1 MNNQRMM
8 NRPMQG
14 AAEQMATHGRYG
26 DSMLVHMNPVEV
38 QGLAS
43 LSPTGELTTNP
54 MTGQPEAF
62 LPFLAPLL
70 GSMFGGSAFTALG
83 GSALLGGTALG
94 SGLTALGANA
104 ALASAV
110 GSGLATTAVTGDLK
124 EGIMSGLTG
133 FGVGKALGAVGDIA
147 SGVGAATDASTAAT
161 KAATDATA
169 AATAQGVG
177 LDQVGL
183 DKLFNSPAVTGANA
197 NALAAQDSLKAIQGT
212 SDSLSNLDRTKALFS
227 GADGTAGAFGSQLTS
242 AGSLIPIAVGEGAR
256 GQRKMDQANER
267 ALADYEQK
275 KADTLARSTA
285 IRDSAIDQARQDYA
299 YQGYAG
305 GGLVSVNPQEYMRQ
319 MNGVHTVG
327 MNGGGPANYNY
338 AGGMPGKGGNSSP
351 ASGGLKQRA
360 VRPANVVT
368 ADQLAKEAAELSAQG
383 KDPRAGFTGEI
394 NYFRKTPEE
403 AGIEP
408 DPDQISLPTDPSGG
422 NVDPSDPIDTGSG
435 PISIGGKG
443 GMGYTGVNSSGEPV
457 ANPNLVGGSS
467 GEPEPFDDS
476 VSDGIAGGRRR
487 GNGGR
492 RGGIPPVVTPVSEV
506 DDAKKAIDA
515 IGAPEP
521 IVPIYTPPKPTT
533 DPSLYSDPIMGGGEP
548 PFNATPGGGSFYND
562 LYGGGKPPSMGGPMP
577 PMPAPMPM
585 PKPPMGGPMPPIGG
599 PMPMGGPMPPMPMPA
614 PMPMPMPAPPMPKQK
629 GPTRRM
635 RFAGGVVNLQ
645 AGGIAEIPQQG
656 MSLADPMMQDMGGDF
671 NNPSQ
676 SANPMIQQATPDN
689 QAVQTELLRNESGQM
704 GQAEAS
710 QVAGE
715 VAQALS
721 QGVTIEQLPPELAQ
735 KLMLAIELFGM
746 EAVQSMIM
754 NPQRSSSPPVYNF
767 QEGGPVPNSNP
778 NTQLIEQTISA
789 VLGQVS
795 QQEADIIINQFI
807 SEFGQE
813 AFEMLRQQALQ
824 SVVPNAQTEGE
835 ITGQGKGMDDMVNG
849 MIGTEQPV
857 AVSPGEYI
865 VPADVVSGLGDGS
878 TDGGVQELDGMLDR
892 VRQTRTGT
900 MQQPAPMNTGGVLPA

>member
-70 GSMFGGSAFTALG
+70 GSMFGSSMLAGSTLG
-83 GSALLGGTALG
+83 GLIGGAGLSSAA
-94 SGLTALGANA
+94 AGAI
-104 ALASAV
+104 
-110 GSGLATTAVTGDLK
+110 GSGLATTAITGDIK

-133 FGVGKALGAVGDIA
+133 FGIGQAMGGVKDMLGGVTDATTALTTAETALDKGIGTLSDMGLEQGVEASSIASPQMTNLEGNVFDAKEGLIQANFDSANVGFGDIA
-147 SGVGAATDASTAAT
+147 REG
-161 KAATDATA
+161 KAEFA
-169 AATAQGVG
+169 
-177 LDQVGL
+177 
-183 DKLFNSPAVTGANA
+183 K
-197 NALAAQDSLKAIQGT
+197 
-212 SDSLSNLDRTKALFS
+212 
-227 GADGTAGAFGSQLTS
+227 QLTS
-242 AGSLIPIAVGEGAR
+242 AGSLTPIAIGEGMR
-256 GQRKMDQANER
+256 GQRMAEKDNER
-267 ALADYEQK
+267 TMRDYEQK

-327 MNGGGPANYNY
+327 MNGGGPADYNY
-338 AGGMPGKGGNSSP
+338 AGGMPGKGGNFSP

-403 AGIEP
+403 AGIPVPP
-408 DPDQISLPTDPSGG
+408 DPDQISLPTDPTDPSGG
-422 NVDPSDPIDTGSG
+422 NVNPNDPIYTGDG

-443 GMGYTGVNSSGEPV
+443 GMGNMGGMANLSPQEIKGIMGEPS
-457 ANPNLVGGSS
+457 LMS
-467 GEPEPFDDS
+467 G
-476 VSDGIAGGRRR
+476 A
-487 GNGGR
+487 
-492 RGGIPPVVTPVSEV
+492 
-506 DDAKKAIDA
+506 
-515 IGAPEP
+515 
-521 IVPIYTPPKPTT
+521 TT
-533 DPSLYSDPIMGGGEP
+533 TNPSLYSDPNLGGGRRNEG
-548 PFNATPGGGSFYND
+548 FNSQVMPAPETQEAKNAIDMIGGDSPIVPIYN
-562 LYGGGKPPSMGGPMP
+562 PT
-577 PMPAPMPM
+577 PMPAVSPMM
-585 PKPPMGGPMPPIGG
+585 PRMR
-599 PMPMGGPMPPMPMPA
+599 
-614 PMPMPMPAPPMPKQK
+614 Q
-629 GPTRRM
+629 M

-645 AGGIAEIPQQG
+645 EGGIAEIPQQG
-656 MSLADPMMQDMGGDF
+656 MALSDPMMQDMGGDF

-676 SANPMIQQATPDN
+676 SANPMIQQATPAN
-689 QAVQTELLRNESGQM
+689 QAVQTELLSSESGQM

-746 EAVQSMIM
+746 ETVQSMIM
-754 NPQRSSSPPVYNF
+754 NPQQSQASQPTYNF
-767 QEGGPVPNSNP
+767 QEGGPVPSSNP

-865 VPADVVSGLGDGS
+865 IPADVVSGLGDGS

>member
-1 MNNQRMM
+1 MNN
-8 NRPMQG
+8 RPPQYTNQQPMRG
-14 AAEQMATHGRYG
+14 MANQMATHGRYG

-133 FGVGKALGAVGDIA
+133 FGVGKALGAVGDVA

-161 KAATDATA
+161 TALGTTTEAAKAASMIPGSAPFEELMK
-169 AATAQGVG
+169 G
-177 LDQVGL
+177 
-183 DKLFNSPAVTGANA
+183 SAVTADTA

-267 ALADYEQK
+267 ALAEYEK
-275 KADTLARSTA
+275 EKADTLARSTA
-285 IRDSAIDQARQDYA
+285 VRDSAIQQARDDYA
-299 YQGYAG
+299 YQDYGYAG

-327 MNGGGPANYNY
+327 MQEGGPAEYNY
-338 AGGMPGKGGNSSP
+338 AGMPGKGGNTSP
-351 ASGGLKQRA
+351 ASAGLKQRA

-403 AGIEP
+403 AGIPLPP
-408 DPDQISLPTDPSGG
+408 DVVVDPTDPSGG

-443 GMGYTGVNSSGEPV
+443 GAMNLSPEEMKNLMDKMGPV
-457 ANPNLVGGSS
+457 GAGGAGSS
-467 GEPEPFDDS
+467 EKPFIDPS
-476 VSDGIAGGRRR
+476 ATAPVG
-487 GNGGR
+487 GGR
-492 RGGIPPVVTPVSEV
+492 RGNPRKPPLDVIK
-506 DDAKKAIDA
+506 AKEAIDA

-548 PFNATPGGGSFYND
+548 PFNATPGGGSFHND

-577 PMPAPMPM
+577 PMPMPM
-585 PKPPMGGPMPPIGG
+585 PPMGGPMPPMGS

-614 PMPMPMPAPPMPKQK
+614 PAPMPMPMPAPPMPAPPMPKQK

-645 AGGIAEIPQQG
+645 GGGIADIPQQE
-656 MSLADPMMQDMGGDF
+656 MAPNF
-671 NNPSQ
+671 NNPSL
-676 SANPMIQQATPDN
+676 SSDPLIQQATAEAMPTASN
-689 QAVQTELLRNESGQM
+689 PVLNMNESGQM
-704 GQAEAS
+704 GQGEAME
-710 QVAGE
+710 VAGQ

-754 NPQRSSSPPVYNF
+754 QPQGQAPQSYSF
-767 QEGGPVPNSNP
+767 QEGGVTPSASPE
-778 NTQLIEQTISA
+778 TQLIEQTISA
-789 VLGQVS
+789 VLGQLP
-795 QQEADIIINQFI
+795 QDQADIIINQFI

-813 AFEMLRQQALQ
+813 AFEMLREQALQ
-824 SVVPNAQTEGE
+824 SVVPNAQTEGV
-835 ITGQGKGMDDMVNG
+835 IKGQGGGMDDMVDG

-878 TDGGVQELDGMLDR
+878 TDGGVTELDGMLDR

-900 MQQPAPMNTGGVLPA
+900 TQQPAPMNSGGVLPA

>member
-1 MNNQRMM
+1 MNNRNPQQT
-8 NRPMQG
+8 NQQPMRG
-14 AAEQMATHGRYG
+14 MANQMATHGRYG

-70 GSMFGGSAFTALG
+70 GSLFGGSAFTALG

-133 FGVGKALGAVGDIA
+133 FGVGKALGAVGDVA

-183 DKLFNSPAVTGANA
+183 DKLLNSPAVTGPANIA
-197 NALAAQDSLKAIQGT
+197 TGAQDALTAAKDASAGMTNFQRIQQGYGT
-212 SDSLSNLDRTKALFS
+212 E
-227 GADGTAGAFGSQLTS
+227 GAAGAFGSQLAS

-256 GQRKMDQANER
+256 GQRKMSQANER
-267 ALADYEQK
+267 ALAEYEK
-275 KADTLARSTA
+275 EKADTLARSTA
-285 IRDSAIDQARQDYA
+285 VRDSAIQQARDDYA
-299 YQGYAG
+299 YQDYGYAG

-319 MNGVHTVG
+319 MNGVHAVG
-327 MNGGGPANYNY
+327 MNAGGPAEYNY
-338 AGGMPGKGGNSSP
+338 AGMPGKGGNTSP
-351 ASGGLKQRA
+351 ASAGLKQRA

-403 AGIEP
+403 AGIPLPP
-408 DPDQISLPTDPSGG
+408 DVVVDPTDPSGG
-422 NVDPSDPIDTGSG
+422 NVDPSNPIDTGSG

-443 GMGYTGVNSSGEPV
+443 GAMNLSPEEMKNLMDKMGPV
-457 ANPNLVGGSS
+457 GAGGAGSS
-467 GEPEPFDDS
+467 EKPFIDPS
-476 VSDGIAGGRRR
+476 ATAPVG
-487 GNGGR
+487 GGR
-492 RGGIPPVVTPVSEV
+492 RGNPRKPPLDVIK
-506 DDAKKAIDA
+506 AKEAIDA

-548 PFNATPGGGSFYND
+548 PFNATPGGGSFHND

-577 PMPAPMPM
+577 PMPAPMPAPMPM

-599 PMPMGGPMPPMPMPA
+599 PMPVGGPMPPMPMPA
-614 PMPMPMPAPPMPKQK
+614 PPMPAPPMPKQK

-645 AGGIAEIPQQG
+645 GGGIADIPQQE
-656 MSLADPMMQDMGGDF
+656 MAPNF
-671 NNPSQ
+671 NNPSL
-676 SANPMIQQATPDN
+676 SSDPLIQQATAEAMPTASN
-689 QAVQTELLRNESGQM
+689 PVLNMNESGQM
-704 GQAEAS
+704 GQGEAME
-710 QVAGE
+710 VAGQ

-754 NPQRSSSPPVYNF
+754 QPQGQAPQSYSF
-767 QEGGPVPNSNP
+767 QEGGVTPSASPE
-778 NTQLIEQTISA
+778 TQLIEQTISA
-789 VLGQVS
+789 VLGQLP
-795 QQEADIIINQFI
+795 QDQADIIINQFI

-813 AFEMLRQQALQ
+813 AFEMLREQALQ
-824 SVVPNAQTEGE
+824 SVVPNAQTEGV
-835 ITGQGKGMDDMVNG
+835 IRGQGGGMDDMVDG

-878 TDGGVQELDGMLDR
+878 TDGGVTELDGMLDR

-900 MQQPAPMNTGGVLPA
+900 TQQPAPMNSGGVLPA

>member
-70 GSMFGGSAFTALG
+70 GSMLGGSAFTALG
-83 GSALLGGTALG
+83 GALG
-94 SGLTALGANA
+94 TGFLGSTISALGANA

-161 KAATDATA
+161 TALGTTTEAAKAASMIPGSAPFEELMK
-169 AATAQGVG
+169 G
-177 LDQVGL
+177 
-183 DKLFNSPAVTGANA
+183 SAVTADTA
-197 NALAAQDSLKAIQGT
+197 NALAAQDSLKAIQKT

-327 MNGGGPANYNY
+327 MNGGGPADYNY
-338 AGGMPGKGGNSSP
+338 AGGMPGKGGNFSP
-351 ASGGLKQRA
+351 ASGGLKQRG

-403 AGIEP
+403 AGIPVPP
-408 DPDQISLPTDPSGG
+408 DPDQISLPTDPTDPSGG
-422 NVDPSDPIDTGSG
+422 NVNPNDPIYTGDG

-443 GMGYTGVNSSGEPV
+443 GMGYTGVNPSGEPV
-457 ANPNLVGGSS
+457 VNPNLIGGSS
-467 GEPEPFDDS
+467 GEPEPFNDF
-476 VSDGIAGGRRR
+476 VSDGIAGGRRGDGR
-487 GNGGR
+487 R
-492 RGGIPPVVTPVSEV
+492 RGGNPPVVTPVSEV
-506 DDAKKAIDA
+506 ADAKKAVDM
-515 IGAPEP
+515 IGGDTPV
-521 IVPIYTPPKPTT
+521 VPIYSPPLPNVPMPTT
-533 DPSLYSDPIMGGGEP
+533 VGGKGGIDGSKINIDTLP
-548 PFNATPGGGSFYND
+548 GNLTGIGDGRATPLNT
-562 LYGGGKPPSMGGPMP
+562 KNVPQPQPQPMP
-577 PMPAPMPM
+577 ITMPQPVPQPILQPMPM
-585 PKPPMGGPMPPIGG
+585 PSPVPQ
-599 PMPMGGPMPPMPMPA
+599 PA
-614 PMPMPMPAPPMPKQK
+614 PTPTPRPIMPRQK
-629 GPTRRM
+629 GPIRQM

-676 SANPMIQQATPDN
+676 SSNPMIQQATPAN
-689 QAVQTELLRNESGQM
+689 QAVQTELLSSESGQM

-746 EAVQSMIM
+746 ETVQSMIM
-754 NPQRSSSPPVYNF
+754 NPQQSQASQPTYNF
-767 QEGGPVPNSNP
+767 QEGGPVPSSNP

-865 VPADVVSGLGDGS
+865 IPADVVSGLGDGS

>member
-1 MNNQRMM
+1 MNNRNPQQT
-8 NRPMQG
+8 NQQPMRG
-14 AAEQMATHGRYG
+14 MANQMATHGRYG

-70 GSMFGGSAFTALG
+70 GSLFGGSAFTALG

-133 FGVGKALGAVGDIA
+133 FGVGKALGAVGDVA

-183 DKLFNSPAVTGANA
+183 DKLLNSPAVTGPANIA
-197 NALAAQDSLKAIQGT
+197 TGAQDALTAAKDASAGMTNFQRIQQGYGT
-212 SDSLSNLDRTKALFS
+212 E
-227 GADGTAGAFGSQLTS
+227 GAAGAFGSQLAS

-256 GQRKMDQANER
+256 GQRKMSQANER
-267 ALADYEQK
+267 ALAEYEK
-275 KADTLARSTA
+275 EKADTLARSTA
-285 IRDSAIDQARQDYA
+285 VRDSAIQQARDDYA
-299 YQGYAG
+299 YQDYGYAG

-327 MNGGGPANYNY
+327 MKAGGPAEYNY
-338 AGGMPGKGGNSSP
+338 AGMPGKGGNTSP
-351 ASGGLKQRA
+351 ASAGLKQRS

-403 AGIEP
+403 AGIPVPP
-408 DPDQISLPTDPSGG
+408 DAVIDPTDPSGG
-422 NVDPSDPIDTGSG
+422 NVDPSNPIDTGSG

-443 GMGYTGVNSSGEPV
+443 GAMNLSPEEMKNLMDKMGPV
-457 ANPNLVGGSS
+457 G
-467 GEPEPFDDS
+467 
-476 VSDGIAGGRRR
+476 AGGADSSEKPFIDPSATDPVR
-487 GNGGR
+487 GGR
-492 RGGIPPVVTPVSEV
+492 RGNPRKPPLDVIK
-506 DDAKKAIDA
+506 AKEAIDA

-533 DPSLYSDPIMGGGEP
+533 DPSLYSDPIMGGGP
-548 PFNATPGGGSFYND
+548 
-562 LYGGGKPPSMGGPMP
+562 MGGNPKTMP
-577 PMPAPMPM
+577 PMSPMPMPM

-599 PMPMGGPMPPMPMPA
+599 PMPVGGPMPPMPMPA
-614 PMPMPMPAPPMPKQK
+614 PAPMPMPMPAPPMPAPPMPKQK

-645 AGGIAEIPQQG
+645 GGGIADIPQQE
-656 MSLADPMMQDMGGDF
+656 MAPNF
-671 NNPSQ
+671 NNPSL
-676 SANPMIQQATPDN
+676 SSDPLIQQATAEAMPTASN
-689 QAVQTELLRNESGQM
+689 PVLNMNESGQM
-704 GQAEAS
+704 GQGEAME
-710 QVAGE
+710 VAGQ

-754 NPQRSSSPPVYNF
+754 QPQGQAPQSYSF
-767 QEGGPVPNSNP
+767 QEGGVTPSASPE
-778 NTQLIEQTISA
+778 TQLIEQTISA
-789 VLGQVS
+789 VLGQLP
-795 QQEADIIINQFI
+795 QDQADIIINQFI

-813 AFEMLRQQALQ
+813 AFEMLREQALQ
-824 SVVPNAQTEGE
+824 SVVPNAQTEGV
-835 ITGQGKGMDDMVNG
+835 IRGQGGGMDDMVDG

-878 TDGGVQELDGMLDR
+878 TDGGVTELDGMLDR

-900 MQQPAPMNTGGVLPA
+900 TQQPAPMNSGGVLPA

>member
-1 MNNQRMM
+1 MNN
-8 NRPMQG
+8 RPPQYTNQQPMRG
-14 AAEQMATHGRYG
+14 MANQMATHGRYG

-70 GSMFGGSAFTALG
+70 GGLFGGSAFTALG
-83 GSALLGGTALG
+83 GALG
-94 SGLTALGANA
+94 TGFLGSTISALGANA

-161 KAATDATA
+161 TALKTTTQAANA
-169 AATAQGVG
+169 ASMVPGSAPLEELMKG
-177 LDQVGL
+177 
-183 DKLFNSPAVTGANA
+183 SAVTGANA
-197 NALAAQDSLKAIQGT
+197 NALAAQDALTAAKKASAGMT
-212 SDSLSNLDRTKALFS
+212 NLDRTKALFS

-267 ALADYEQK
+267 ALADYEQE

-285 IRDSAIDQARQDYA
+285 VRDSAIQQARDDYA
-299 YQGYAG
+299 YQDYGYAG

-327 MNGGGPANYNY
+327 MKAGGPAEYNY
-338 AGGMPGKGGNSSP
+338 AGGMPGKGGYTSP
-351 ASGGLKQRA
+351 ASAGLKQRS

-422 NVDPSDPIDTGSG
+422 NVDPSNPIYTGSG
-435 PISIGGKG
+435 PISMGGKG
-443 GMGYTGVNSSGEPV
+443 GAMNLSQEEIKNIMDKMGPVGAGGAGSSEKPFIDPS
-457 ANPNLVGGSS
+457 ATASVGG
-467 GEPEPFDDS
+467 
-476 VSDGIAGGRRR
+476 GGG
-487 GNGGR
+487 GN
-492 RGGIPPVVTPVSEV
+492 PPKPPLDVIK
-506 DDAKKAIDA
+506 AKEAIDA

-521 IVPIYTPPKPTT
+521 IVPIYTPPKPLT
-533 DPSLYSDPIMGGGEP
+533 DPSLYSDPFMGGG
-548 PFNATPGGGSFYND
+548 
-562 LYGGGKPPSMGGPMP
+562 
-577 PMPAPMPM
+577 
-585 PKPPMGGPMPPIGG
+585 PMGGNPKT
-599 PMPMGGPMPPMPMPA
+599 MPPMPMPA
-614 PMPMPMPAPPMPKQK
+614 PMPMPKQK
-629 GPTRRM
+629 GSTREM

-645 AGGIAEIPQQG
+645 AGGIADIPQQE
-656 MSLADPMMQDMGGDF
+656 MAPNF
-671 NNPSQ
+671 NNPSL
-676 SANPMIQQATPDN
+676 SNDPLIQQATAEAMPTASN
-689 QAVQTELLRNESGQM
+689 PVLNMNESGQM
-704 GQAEAS
+704 GQGEAME
-710 QVAGE
+710 VARQ

-721 QGVTIEQLPPELAQ
+721 QGITIEQLPPELAQ

-754 NPQRSSSPPVYNF
+754 QPQGQAPQSYSF
-767 QEGGPVPNSNP
+767 QEGGVTPSASPE
-778 NTQLIEQTISA
+778 TQLIEQTISA
-789 VLGQVS
+789 VLGQLP
-795 QQEADIIINQFI
+795 QDQADIIINQFI

-813 AFEMLRQQALQ
+813 AFEMLREQALQ
-824 SVVPNAQTEGE
+824 SVVPNAQTEGV
-835 ITGQGKGMDDMVNG
+835 IRGQGGGMDDRVNG
-849 MIGTEQPV
+849 MIGAEQPV

-878 TDGGVQELDGMLDR
+878 TDGGVTELDGMLDR

-900 MQQPAPMNTGGVLPA
+900 TQQPAPMNSGGVLPA

>member
-70 GSMFGGSAFTALG
+70 GSMFGSSMLAGSTLG
-83 GSALLGGTALG
+83 GLIGGAGLSSAA
-94 SGLTALGANA
+94 AGAI
-104 ALASAV
+104 
-110 GSGLATTAVTGDLK
+110 GSGLATTAITGDIK

-133 FGVGKALGAVGDIA
+133 FGIGQAMGGVKDMLGGVTDATTALTTAETALDKGIGTLSDMGLEQGVEASSIASPQMTNLEGNVFDAKEGLIQANFDSANVGFGDIA
-147 SGVGAATDASTAAT
+147 REG
-161 KAATDATA
+161 KAEFA
-169 AATAQGVG
+169 
-177 LDQVGL
+177 
-183 DKLFNSPAVTGANA
+183 K
-197 NALAAQDSLKAIQGT
+197 
-212 SDSLSNLDRTKALFS
+212 
-227 GADGTAGAFGSQLTS
+227 QLTS
-242 AGSLIPIAVGEGAR
+242 AGSLTPIAIGEGMR
-256 GQRKMDQANER
+256 GQRMAEKDNER
-267 ALADYEQK
+267 AMREYEQG

-327 MNGGGPANYNY
+327 MNGGGPADYNY
-338 AGGMPGKGGNSSP
+338 AGGMPGKGGNFSP

-403 AGIEP
+403 AGIPLPP
-408 DPDQISLPTDPSGG
+408 DEVVIDPTEPSGG
-422 NVDPSDPIDTGSG
+422 NVDPSTPIYTGDG

-457 ANPNLVGGSS
+457 ANPNLVGDSS
-467 GEPEPFDDS
+467 GEPEPFDNS
-476 VSDGIAGGRRR
+476 VSDGISGGRRGDGRRR
-487 GNGGR
+487 GGN
-492 RGGIPPVVTPVSEV
+492 PPVVTPVSEV
-506 DDAKKAIDA
+506 DDAKKAVDM
-515 IGAPEP
+515 IGGDNPV
-521 IVPIYTPPKPTT
+521 VPIYSPVLPNVPMPTT
-533 DPSLYSDPIMGGGEP
+533 VGGKGGIDGSKINIDTLP
-548 PFNATPGGGSFYND
+548 GNLTGIGDGRATPLNT
-562 LYGGGKPPSMGGPMP
+562 KNVPQPQPTPMP
-577 PMPAPMPM
+577 MPQPAPQPMPMPQPMPAPQ
-585 PKPPMGGPMPPIGG
+585 
-599 PMPMGGPMPPMPMPA
+599 
-614 PMPMPMPAPPMPKQK
+614 PMPMPMPSPVPQPAPTPRPIMPRQK
-629 GPTRRM
+629 GPIRKM

-754 NPQRSSSPPVYNF
+754 NPQQSQSSQPSYNF

>member
-1 MNNQRMM
+1 MNN
-8 NRPMQG
+8 RPPQYTNQQPMRG
-14 AAEQMATHGRYG
+14 MANQMATHGRYG

-133 FGVGKALGAVGDIA
+133 FGVGKALGAVGDVA
-147 SGVGAATDASTAAT
+147 SGVTAATDTATAAT
-161 KAATDATA
+161 TALEATTQAANA
-169 AATAQGVG
+169 ASMVPGSAPLEELMKG
-177 LDQVGL
+177 
-183 DKLFNSPAVTGANA
+183 SAVTGANA
-197 NALAAQDSLKAIQGT
+197 NALAAQDALTAAKDASAGMTNFQRIQQGYGT
-212 SDSLSNLDRTKALFS
+212 E
-227 GADGTAGAFGSQLTS
+227 GAAGAFGSQLAS

-256 GQRKMDQANER
+256 GQRKMNQANER
-267 ALADYEQK
+267 ALADYEK
-275 KADTLARSTA
+275 EKADTLARSTA
-285 IRDSAIDQARQDYA
+285 VRDSAIQQARDDYA
-299 YQGYAG
+299 YQDYGYAG

-319 MNGVHTVG
+319 MNGVQTVG
-327 MNGGGPANYNY
+327 MQEGGPAEYNY
-338 AGGMPGKGGNSSP
+338 AGMPGKGGNTSP
-351 ASGGLKQRA
+351 ASAGLKQRA

-403 AGIEP
+403 AGIPVPP
-408 DPDQISLPTDPSGG
+408 DVVIDPTDPSGG
-422 NVDPSDPIDTGSG
+422 NVDPSNPIDTGLG

-443 GMGYTGVNSSGEPV
+443 GAMNLSPEEMKNLMDKMGPV
-457 ANPNLVGGSS
+457 G
-467 GEPEPFDDS
+467 
-476 VSDGIAGGRRR
+476 AGGADSSEKPFIDPSATAPV
-487 GNGGR
+487 GGGR
-492 RGGIPPVVTPVSEV
+492 RGNPPKPPLDVIK
-506 DDAKKAIDA
+506 AKEAIDA

-521 IVPIYTPPKPTT
+521 IVPIYTPPKFPIN
-533 DPSLYSDPIMGGGEP
+533 PSLYSDPIMGGG
-548 PFNATPGGGSFYND
+548 
-562 LYGGGKPPSMGGPMP
+562 PM
-577 PMPAPMPM
+577 PMPM
-585 PKPPMGGPMPPIGG
+585 PKPPMGGPMPPMGE
-599 PMPMGGPMPPMPMPA
+599 PMPMGGPMPPMPMPK
-614 PMPMPMPAPPMPKQK
+614 PPMPNPMLK
-629 GPTRRM
+629 PTRRTQT
-635 RFAGGVVNLQ
+635 RRVAGGGVVNLQ
-645 AGGIAEIPQQG
+645 GGGIADIPQQE
-656 MSLADPMMQDMGGDF
+656 MAPNF
-671 NNPSQ
+671 NNPSL
-676 SANPMIQQATPDN
+676 SNDPLIQQATAEAMPTASN
-689 QAVQTELLRNESGQM
+689 PVLNMNESGQM
-704 GQAEAS
+704 GQGEAMEI
-710 QVAGE
+710 AGQ

-754 NPQRSSSPPVYNF
+754 QPQGQAPQSYSF
-767 QEGGPVPNSNP
+767 QEGGVTPSASPE
-778 NTQLIEQTISA
+778 TQLIEQAISA
-789 VLGQVS
+789 VLGQLP
-795 QQEADIIINQFI
+795 QEQADIIINQFI

-813 AFEMLRQQALQ
+813 AFEMLREQALQ
-824 SVVPNAQTEGE
+824 SVVPNAQTEGV
-835 ITGQGKGMDDMVNG
+835 IRGQGGGMDDMVDG

-878 TDGGVQELDGMLDR
+878 TDGGVTELDGMLDR

-900 MQQPAPMNTGGVLPA
+900 TQQPAPMNSGGVLPA

>member
-1 MNNQRMM
+1 MNNRNPQQT
-8 NRPMQG
+8 NQQPMRG
-14 AAEQMATHGRYG
+14 MANQMATHGRYG

-62 LPFLAPLL
+62 LPFLLPLL
-70 GSMFGGSAFTALG
+70 GSLG
-83 GSALLGGTALG
+83 GSAMAGGALATSLGLG
-94 SGLTALGANA
+94 SLGATA
-104 ALASAV
+104 MGAI
-110 GSGLATTAVTGDLK
+110 GSGLATTAVTGDIK

-133 FGVGKALGAVGDIA
+133 FGIGKAFQGASELLSPEVLGATTDLA
-147 SGVGAATDASTAAT
+147 NVGAD
-161 KAATDATA
+161 A
-169 AATAQGVG
+169 AA
-177 LDQVGL
+177 
-183 DKLFNSPAVTGANA
+183 
-197 NALAAQDSLKAIQGT
+197 AAELSLG
-212 SDSLSNLDRTKALFS
+212 
-227 GADGTAGAFGSQLTS
+227 AGAGEGALKQAANTITQAPATIELPAGQLGPQAPNFGSQAYRQEVLDAAKFDAGR
-242 AGSLIPIAVGEGAR
+242 AGSSAFAENPMEFAKKFGSQAITSGTMLPVAIGEGMR
-256 GQRKMDQANER
+256 GQRMAEKDNER
-267 ALADYEQK
+267 AIREYEQE

-285 IRDSAIDQARQDYA
+285 VRDSAIQQARDDYA
-299 YQGYAG
+299 YQDYGYAG

-327 MNGGGPANYNY
+327 MNAGGPAEYNY
-338 AGGMPGKGGNSSP
+338 AGMPGKGGNTSP
-351 ASGGLKQRA
+351 ASAGLKQRS

-403 AGIEP
+403 AGIPVPP
-408 DPDQISLPTDPSGG
+408 DAVIDPTDPSGG
-422 NVDPSDPIDTGSG
+422 NVDPSNPIDTGSG

-443 GMGYTGVNSSGEPV
+443 GAMNLSPEEMKNLMDKMGPV
-457 ANPNLVGGSS
+457 GAGGAGSS
-467 GEPEPFDDS
+467 EKPFIDPSATDP
-476 VSDGIAGGRRR
+476 VR
-487 GNGGR
+487 GGR
-492 RGGIPPVVTPVSEV
+492 RGNPRKPPLDVIK
-506 DDAKKAIDA
+506 AKEAIDA

-533 DPSLYSDPIMGGGEP
+533 DPSLYSDPIMGGGP
-548 PFNATPGGGSFYND
+548 
-562 LYGGGKPPSMGGPMP
+562 MGGNPKTMP
-577 PMPAPMPM
+577 PMSPMPM
-585 PKPPMGGPMPPIGG
+585 PKPPMGGPMPPM
-599 PMPMGGPMPPMPMPA
+599 PMPKPPMPMPMPPMGGPMPPMGGPMPPMGGPMPPAHVPMPPMPA
-614 PMPMPMPAPPMPKQK
+614 PPMPAPPMPAPPMPKQK

-645 AGGIAEIPQQG
+645 GGGIADIPQQE
-656 MSLADPMMQDMGGDF
+656 MAPNF
-671 NNPSQ
+671 NNPSL
-676 SANPMIQQATPDN
+676 SNDPLIQQATAEAMPTASN
-689 QAVQTELLRNESGQM
+689 PVLNMNESGQM
-704 GQAEAS
+704 GQGEAME
-710 QVAGE
+710 VAGQ

-754 NPQRSSSPPVYNF
+754 QPQGQAPQSYSF
-767 QEGGPVPNSNP
+767 QEGGVTPSASPE
-778 NTQLIEQTISA
+778 TQLIEQTISA
-789 VLGQVS
+789 VLGQLP
-795 QQEADIIINQFI
+795 QDQADIIINQFI

-813 AFEMLRQQALQ
+813 AFEMLREQALQ
-824 SVVPNAQTEGE
+824 SVVPNAQTEGV
-835 ITGQGKGMDDMVNG
+835 IRGQGGGMDDMVDG

-878 TDGGVQELDGMLDR
+878 TDGGVTELDGMLDR

-900 MQQPAPMNTGGVLPA
+900 TQQPAPMNSGGVLPA